1 MVNNKTLRV
10 AINAQVSKGGAAGG
24 VEQFII
30 GLVSSLGRLGDGPE
44 EYLLIVR
51 RGNRDWLKP
60 YLGANQ
66 HTVLG
71 PSSKFEAMKQ
81 FLEPFR
87 FTAGNLLA
95 RAQSLIQRFPS
106 VRIPVSN
113 GFFESLGVDIVHF
126 PYQRF
131 VRSSIPSVYNPHDL
145 QHIHYPEFFSRSEI
159 AFRELIYRAGC
170 NDAEAVAMPSHWAR
184 KDVARQ
190 YAIAP
195 QKIFAVLYGAPTEL
209 YETITP
215 SVLKN
220 VTSRF
225 RLPQVFALYPAQTW
239 EHKNHIRLLEALALL
254 RDRDHL
260 AVNLVCTGRKNDFWR
275 VIERR
280 ICELRLENQVRFLG
294 YVTATELR
302 AIYHAAQFVI
312 FPSLFEGG
320 GLPVLES
327 FHESVPVACSN
338 VTALPEYAGD
348 AALLFHPFSIES
360 IADVLRRMTTDAD
373 LRETL
378 RQRGSARIRL
388 FTWERTAKTY
398 RALYR
403 QVARA
408 PLSDEDRA
416 LLTDSVG

>member
-1 MVNNKTLRV
+1 
-10 AINAQVSKGGAAGG
+10 
-24 VEQFII
+24 
-30 GLVSSLGRLGDGPE
+30 
-44 EYLLIVR
+44 
-51 RGNRDWLKP
+51 
-60 YLGANQ
+60 
-66 HTVLG
+66 
-71 PSSKFEAMKQ
+71 
-81 FLEPFR
+81 
-87 FTAGNLLA
+87 
-95 RAQSLIQRFPS
+95 
-106 VRIPVSN
+106 
-113 GFFESLGVDIVHF
+113 
-126 PYQRF
+126 
-131 VRSSIPSVYNPHDL
+131 
-145 QHIHYPEFFSRSEI
+145 
-159 AFRELIYRAGC
+159 
-170 NDAEAVAMPSHWAR
+170 
-184 KDVARQ
+184 
-190 YAIAP
+190 
-195 QKIFAVLYGAPTEL
+195 
-209 YETITP
+209 
-215 SVLKN
+215 
-220 VTSRF
+220 
-225 RLPQVFALYPAQTW
+225 
-239 EHKNHIRLLEALALL
+239 
-254 RDRDHL
+254 
-260 AVNLVCTGRKNDFWR
+260 
-275 VIERR
+275 
-280 ICELRLENQVRFLG
+280 VRFLG